1 MKRSARGP
9 GRVNGGLPVQVESGS
24 DVIECRIYT
33 GRVES
38 YPGPPGT
45 PRRGGCMPMS
55 LPKKCRPLHWL
66 LACSLAAGVL
76 AGCGTVETRPA
87 APGPAQASR
96 DSRIQQAADL
106 LQAGASLTGAAR
118 TANAAQVDRLLSQLD
133 DATLSREAAAL
144 AGDDPLYAYVGRAL
158 LRRGLPLPRPF
169 NRGGWSFDA
178 GNRPP
183 ADRDGYRPPMKLAV
197 LLPLSGSLA
206 TAASPVRDG
215 LMAAYYGENRRRPD
229 IRFYDTAVG
238 AVVAY
243 DRAVAEG
250 NDFVVGPLGRDEVS
264 TLFAKGTLPVPV
276 LALNRGNVQP
286 PAGTASFS
294 LSPEDEGI
302 AAAEYLLARGARRVL
317 VVGGDDSQR
326 RAVASLRERLGER
339 GATVTDVASEG
350 TADFAPFAAKQGG
363 IDAVFL
369 AVKGSSARTL
379 MPRLALAGLAD
390 RPRVAT
396 SQLLSG
402 TGKPE
407 QDRVLDGIAFPSET
421 WTTRGVRGL
430 PSAASVGAT
439 LPTARGPAARLFAFG
454 HDAWLLTAYLEHLAL
469 SDDGQVDGATGTLR
483 IDGFGNVQR
492 TPSWLTFSSG
502 VAVPLADAGRR

>member
-1 MKRSARGP
+1 
-9 GRVNGGLPVQVESGS
+9 
-24 DVIECRIYT
+24 
-33 GRVES
+33 
-38 YPGPPGT
+38 
-45 PRRGGCMPMS
+45 MPMS
-55 LPKKCRPLHWL
+55 IPMKRPAWHWMLAFACATAL
-66 LACSLAAGVL
+66 LG
-76 AGCGTVETRPA
+76 GCTTVETRPV
-87 APGPAQASR
+87 PVPAQASR
-96 DSRIQQAADL
+96 DARIQQAADL
-106 LQAGASLTGAAR
+106 LQAGAALAGAAR
-118 TANAAQVDRLLSQLD
+118 TANDARIERLLSQLD
-133 DATLSREAAAL
+133 DVTLAREAARM
-144 AGDDPLYAYVGRAL
+144 AGGDPLYAYIGRAL

-169 NRGGWSFDA
+169 DRGGWQFNA
-178 GNRPP
+178 GNRPA

-215 LMAAYYGENRRRPD
+215 LLAAYYGESRRRPD
-229 IRFYDTAVG
+229 IRFYDTAGG
-238 AVVAY
+238 AVAAY

-264 TLFAKGTLPVPV
+264 ALFARGTLPVPV
-276 LALNRGNVQP
+276 LALNRGDAYP

-302 AAAEYLLARGARRVL
+302 AAAEYLLDQGARRVL
-317 VVGGDDSQR
+317 VVGGDDDPQR

-339 GATVTDVASEG
+339 GATITDVVDEG
-350 TADFAPFAAKQGG
+350 TTDFAPFAQKEGG

-369 AVKGSSARTL
+369 AVKGGSARAL
-379 MPRLALAGLAD
+379 MPKLALAGLAD

-402 TGKPE
+402 TGKAE

-421 WTTRGVRGL
+421 WTSRGVRGL
-430 PSAASVGAT
+430 PSAASVGAS

-469 SDDGQVDGATGTLR
+469 SSDGQIAGATGTLR

-492 TPSWLTFSSG
+492 TPSWSTFSGG